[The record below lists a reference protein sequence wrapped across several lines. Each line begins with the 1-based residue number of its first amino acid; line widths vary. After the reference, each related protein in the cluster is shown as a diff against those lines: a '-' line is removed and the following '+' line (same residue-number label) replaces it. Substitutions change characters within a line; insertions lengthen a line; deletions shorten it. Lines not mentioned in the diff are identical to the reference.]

1 MITLAVSPISAYSNI
16 YAGYNVLSVNGNPKS
31 LQAIEPIDLESKRSK
46 PLVNVSQE
54 REEQVPTVAVG
65 MYADMIKA
73 QEYILSSSNG
83 FIDSSKDDATQNN
96 LKDIANSMM
105 VGIRTEIP
113 TTELLSSDLEE
124 MIEESMLDSMQDVLQ
139 EELMF
144 QN

>member
-1 MITLAVSPISAYSNI
+1 
-16 YAGYNVLSVNGNPKS
+16 
-31 LQAIEPIDLESKRSK
+31 
-46 PLVNVSQE
+46 
-54 REEQVPTVAVG
+54 

-73 QEYILSSSNG
+73 QDYILSSSNG

-124 MIEESMLDSMQDVLQ
+124 MIEESMS
-139 EELMF
+139 E
-144 QN
+144 